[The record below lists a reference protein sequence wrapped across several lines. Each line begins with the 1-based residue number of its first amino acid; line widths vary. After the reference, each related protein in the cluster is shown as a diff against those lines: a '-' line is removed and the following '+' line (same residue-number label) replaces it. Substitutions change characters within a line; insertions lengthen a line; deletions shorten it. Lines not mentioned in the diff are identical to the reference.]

1 MANGTVLRMNPE
13 ELYSCASA
21 VDDNT
26 STLADILE
34 SLDKSMNNIFN
45 NSEGEAIES
54 IHERY
59 NAIYSQY
66 ERFLQLMESYAKT
79 IRTVADNMAAADADI
94 AKQILG

>member
-1 MANGTVLRMNPE
+1 MANGAVLHMNPE
-13 ELYSCASA
+13 QLYNCASE
-21 VDDNT
+21 VDGNT
-26 STLADILE
+26 SNLVDILE

-66 ERFLQLMESYAKT
+66 ERFLQLMESYANT
-79 IRTVADNMAAADADI
+79 LRTVADNMAAADADI